1 MPLWFFSTYFR
12 LFQKII
18 FRNVEFKLLNEVPD
32 GPVLLLQNHF
42 SWWDGYWSWFISEKI
57 LKRRFHVMM
66 LEEQLIKRMFLTRTG
81 VFSVDKNKKNV
92 LPSMRYAAQ
101 LLSDPRNVVTIY
113 PQGQIYSHYIDT
125 VIFEKG
131 AEMLLK
137 NNEGKINVVFATAH
151 ISFGSPARPKA
162 KIRVKYVGN
171 RAFNLI
177 ELQDE
182 YNDFYSKI
190 RNQVILDER

>member
-1 MPLWFFSTYFR
+1 MWFFTTYYRF
-12 LFQKII
+12 FQKII
-18 FRNVEFKLLNEVPD
+18 FRNVEFNLMNEVPD

-66 LEEQLIKRMFLTRTG
+66 LEEQLKKRMFLTRTG

-92 LPSMRYAAQ
+92 LPTMRYSAQ

-113 PQGQIYSHYIDT
+113 PQGQINSHYIDN

-162 KIRVKYVGN
+162 TIKVKYAGN
-171 RAFNLI
+171 RSFNLI

-182 YNDFYSKI
+182 YNEFYFKT